1 MDPRLSIDSA
11 RAQRNVSQPFLHG
24 FPLAA
29 TRKDVTSEHRGPQ
42 DATSRTTISPIIC
55 EFVRILSVRMTLHQE
70 LIHFLSSARS
80 DPEMWK
86 YVCADVGEGKIKQ
99 FLLQEYPEANP
110 NGDMD
115 DLLREIET
123 DHLRRGIVEGEETI
137 TGIDFYIMTLLMIII
152 FACSTSFRRFPEIFK

>member
-1 MDPRLSIDSA
+1 
-11 RAQRNVSQPFLHG
+11 
-24 FPLAA
+24 
-29 TRKDVTSEHRGPQ
+29 
-42 DATSRTTISPIIC
+42 
-55 EFVRILSVRMTLHQE
+55 MTLHQE

-86 YVCADVGEGKIKQ
+86 Y
-99 FLLQEYPEANP
+99 EYPEANP